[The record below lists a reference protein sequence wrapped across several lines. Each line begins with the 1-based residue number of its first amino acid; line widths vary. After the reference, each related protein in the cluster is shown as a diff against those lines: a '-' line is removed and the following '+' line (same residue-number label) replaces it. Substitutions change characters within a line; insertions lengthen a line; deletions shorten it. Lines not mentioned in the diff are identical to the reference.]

1 MTSWCSDVNPSG
13 RRLAVAELRVVSD
26 DEGSEAPSRRMW
38 HVVITTAGPSLPAD
52 EVREALERLAERH
65 QFLLSARYA
74 SDRAEVRYWDESD
87 HVRDIAARAFSV
99 WGEYSEIAALPPW
112 EVVGLEVIER
122 DAFHAR
128 MGGRP
133 GRRASDPDATG
144 LASGN
149 IHPF

>member
-1 MTSWCSDVNPSG
+1 MTESDSES
-13 RRLAVAELRVVSD
+13 AE
-26 DEGSEAPSRRMW
+26 RRMW
-38 HVVITTAGPSLPAD
+38 HVVITTTGAALPVE
-52 EVREALERLAERH
+52 EVRGAIERLAESH

-74 SDRAEVRYWDESD
+74 TDRAEVRYWDESA

-99 WGEYSEIAALPPW
+99 WTEYSEIAALPPW

-128 MGGRP
+128 LGDRP
-133 GRRASDPDATG
+133 ARRAGDPVARG
-144 LASGN
+144 LASGG

>member
-1 MTSWCSDVNPSG
+1 MTDQ
-13 RRLAVAELRVVSD
+13 D
-26 DEGSEAPSRRMW
+26 TAPGPRRMW
-38 HVVITTAGPSLPAD
+38 HVVITTAGPPLPPE
-52 EVREALERLAERH
+52 EVREALERLSLQH

-74 SDRAEVRYWDESD
+74 SDRAEVRYWDESG

-99 WGEYSEIAALPPW
+99 WSDYGEIAALPPW

-128 MGGRP
+128 LGGRP
-133 GRRASDPDATG
+133 GRRASDADVIG
-144 LASGN
+144 LASGD

>member
-1 MTSWCSDVNPSG
+1 VTDQDVASVP
-13 RRLAVAELRVVSD
+13 
-26 DEGSEAPSRRMW
+26 RRMW
-38 HVVITTAGPSLPAD
+38 HVVITTAGPPLPVD
-52 EVREALERLAERH
+52 EVREALERLSQQH

-74 SDRAEVRYWDESD
+74 TDRAEVRYWDESA

-99 WGEYSEIAALPPW
+99 WSDYGEIAALPPW

-128 MGGRP
+128 LGGRP
-133 GRRASDPDATG
+133 GRRASDADVVG
-144 LASGN
+144 LASGD

>member
-1 MTSWCSDVNPSG
+1 
-13 RRLAVAELRVVSD
+13 
-26 DEGSEAPSRRMW
+26 MW
-38 HVVITTAGPSLPAD
+38 HVVVTTAGAPLPAE
-52 EVREALERLAERH
+52 EVREALERLAESH
-65 QFLLSARYA
+65 QFLLSGRYA

-87 HVRDIAARAFSV
+87 HVRDIAARAFSL
-99 WGEYSEIAALPPW
+99 WGDYSEIASLPAW

-133 GRRASDPDATG
+133 GRRASDPDAPG
-144 LASGN
+144 LASGT

>member
-1 MTSWCSDVNPSG
+1 MTDQD
-13 RRLAVAELRVVSD
+13 A
-26 DEGSEAPSRRMW
+26 APGPRRMW
-38 HVVITTAGPSLPAD
+38 HVVITTAGPPLPTE
-52 EVREALERLAERH
+52 EVREALERLSQQH

-74 SDRAEVRYWDESD
+74 ADRAEVRYWDESA

-99 WGEYSEIAALPPW
+99 WSEYGEIAALPPW

-128 MGGRP
+128 LGGRP
-133 GRRASDPDATG
+133 GRRASDADVIG
-144 LASGN
+144 LASGD

>member
-1 MTSWCSDVNPSG
+1 MTEQD
-13 RRLAVAELRVVSD
+13 A
-26 DEGSEAPSRRMW
+26 APGSRRMW
-38 HVVITTAGPSLPAD
+38 HVVITTAGPSLPVE
-52 EVREALERLAERH
+52 EVREALERLSLQH

-74 SDRAEVRYWDESD
+74 ADRAEVRYWDESA

-99 WGEYSEIAALPPW
+99 WSDYGEIASLPPW

-128 MGGRP
+128 LGGRP
-133 GRRASDPDATG
+133 GRRASDADVIG
-144 LASGN
+144 LASGD